1 MSYYDLGV
9 LFGDEDDKFL
19 DEHVWWW
26 EQVLE
31 YEEGLDKSEVEL
43 PEVVDAYYA
52 NLINRAHFEFDS
64 KNKGFLEEDFR
75 RFPEWRFDS

>member
-1 MSYYDLGV
+1 M
-9 LFGDEDDKFL
+9 
-19 DEHVWWW
+19 
-26 EQVLE
+26 LE

-75 RFPEWRFDS
+75 RFPE